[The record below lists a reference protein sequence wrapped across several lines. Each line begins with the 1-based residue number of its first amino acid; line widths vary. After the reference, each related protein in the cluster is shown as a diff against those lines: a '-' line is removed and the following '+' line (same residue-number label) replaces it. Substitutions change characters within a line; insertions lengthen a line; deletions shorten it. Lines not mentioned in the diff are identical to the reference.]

1 MSGIESVGY
10 LGLGMLVLFFI
21 LLVFNRQV
29 RNENEELKS
38 KVKELQDNFNFI
50 RNYTLSMDSD
60 IEKVKGSVHVMT
72 SSIDLAPRLKG
83 IEDVLNGLLDVVK
96 EEHEEA
102 SKRRSE
108 ASEKQI
114 KPFCD
119 DEADASEDEDEGDDF
134 DLYDTEE
141 PDQDVIQR
149 MVNKKTE
156 YKWIFPSEKMPTAT
170 RNDDILP
177 VVGDEYL
184 VIGKNFED
192 GKIVSDIGIW
202 EGSQYYVSKTFSGGF
217 DMDSYKLDKIYAYI
231 KLPSPSDVM
240 EKVVDVYLKER

>member
-38 KVKELQDNFNFI
+38 KVKELQENFNFI

-102 SKRRSE
+102 SKRRSD
-108 ASEKQI
+108 ASEGQI

-119 DEADASEDEDEGDDF
+119 DEEDASEDEGDDF
-134 DLYDTEE
+134 DQYDAEE
-141 PDQDVIQR
+141 PDQDVVQKLI
-149 MVNKKTE
+149 NKKTE
-156 YKWIFPSEKMPTAT
+156 YKWIFPSVITAT
-170 RNDDILP
+170 AIQKDDTQPII
-177 VVGDEYL
+177 GDEYL
-184 VIGKNFED
+184 VIGKNSGD
-192 GKIVSDIGIW
+192 GKIVSDIGTW
-202 EGSQYYVSKTFSGGF
+202 KGSPYHVGKTFSGGF

>member
-10 LGLGMLVLFFI
+10 LGLGMLVLFFT
-21 LLVFNRQV
+21 LLIFIRQV
-29 RNENEELKS
+29 HNENEELKS
-38 KVKELQDNFNFI
+38 KVNELQENFDFV
-50 RNYTLSMDSD
+50 RKYTLSMDS
-60 IEKVKGSVHVMT
+60 ELENVKGSVHVMT

-83 IEDVLNGLLDVVK
+83 IEDALNGLLDIVK
-96 EEHEEA
+96 EEHTDA
-102 SKRRSE
+102 VKWHSE
-108 ASEKQI
+108 AAERQT

-119 DEADASEDEDEGDDF
+119 DEDDASEDEGDDF
-134 DLYDTEE
+134 DQYDTEE
-141 PDQDVIQR
+141 PDQDVVQKLI
-149 MVNKKTE
+149 NKKTE

-170 RNDDILP
+170 KNDDILP

-192 GKIVSDIGIW
+192 GKIVSDIGTW
-202 EGSQYYVSKTFSGGF
+202 KGSPYNVSKTFSGGF

>member
-29 RNENEELKS
+29 RNENKELKS
-38 KVKELQDNFNFI
+38 KVKELQENFNFI
-50 RNYTLSMDSD
+50 RNCTLSMDSD

-72 SSIDLAPRLKG
+72 SSIDSAPRLKG
-83 IEDVLNGLLDVVK
+83 IEAALNGLLDIVK

-102 SKRRSE
+102 SKRRSD
-108 ASEKQI
+108 ASEGQI

-119 DEADASEDEDEGDDF
+119 DEEDTSEDEGDDF
-134 DLYDTEE
+134 DQYDTEE
-141 PDQDVIQR
+141 PDQDVVQKLI
-149 MVNKKTE
+149 NKKIE

-170 RNDDILP
+170 QNDDILP
-177 VVGDEYL
+177 IVGDEYL

-192 GKIVSDIGIW
+192 GKIVSDIGTW
-202 EGSQYYVSKTFSGGF
+202 KGSPYNVSKTFSGGF
-217 DMDSYKLDKIYAYI
+217 DMDSYKLEKIYAYI